1 MNVVITGASSGF
13 GYEMAKLFVAAGH
26 QVIGVARRQARLLEI
41 QAELGPLFTGFELNV
56 SDREAAKIVVKDIM
70 TEFGYVDILVNN
82 AGLALGLEGA
92 HEANFDDWETMVQ
105 TNVLGL
111 ISLTQLF
118 LPYMAERNDGY
129 IINMGSVAG
138 NWPYAGGNVYG
149 ATKAFVKQFSLNL
162 RADLYGKNIRVTNV
176 EPGLCGET
184 EFSNVRFKGDDDK
197 AAAIYNGTNPVTGK
211 DIADIVFWLANQPKH
226 ININQIEVMPT
237 TQTFAGLKVYN
248 TNH

>member
-1 MNVVITGASSGF
+1 MNVVITGVSSGF
-13 GYEMAKLFVAAGH
+13 GYEMAKVFANAGH
-26 QVIGVARRQARLLEI
+26 TVIGIARRQDRLEAI
-41 QAELGPLFTGFELNV
+41 HTELGERFHGFELDV
-56 SDREAAKIVVKDIM
+56 SNRTNAEIVVKEVM
-70 TEFGYVDILVNN
+70 SQFGHVDILVNN

-92 HEANFDDWETMVQ
+92 HEANFDDWQTMVQ

-129 IINMGSVAG
+129 VINMGSIAG
-138 NWPYAGGNVYG
+138 NWPYPGGNVYG

-162 RADLYGKNIRVTNV
+162 RADLFGKNIRVTNV

-197 AAAIYNGTNPVTGK
+197 AAALYQNAHPVTGK

-226 ININQIEVMPT
+226 INVNQIEIMPT
-237 TQTFAGLKVYN
+237 SQTFGGLKVHYAE
-248 TNH
+248 

>member
-1 MNVVITGASSGF
+1 MNVVITGVSSGF
-13 GYEMAKLFVAAGH
+13 GYEMAKVFAHSGH
-26 QVIGVARRQARLLEI
+26 TVIGIARRQDRLEAI
-41 QAELGPLFTGFELNV
+41 RTELGEHFHGFELDV
-56 SDREAAKIVVKDIM
+56 SNRSNAETVVKEIM
-70 TEFGYVDILVNN
+70 SQFGHVDILVNN

-92 HEANFDDWETMVQ
+92 HEANFDDWQTMVQ

-118 LPYMAERNDGY
+118 LPYMAKRNEGY
-129 IINMGSVAG
+129 VINMGSIAG
-138 NWPYAGGNVYG
+138 NWPYPGGNVYG

-162 RADLYGKNIRVTNV
+162 RADLFGKNIRVTNV

-197 AAAIYNGTNPVTGK
+197 AAALYKNAHPVTGK

-237 TQTFAGLKVYN
+237 SQTFGGLRVHYAE
-248 TNH
+248 

>member
-1 MNVVITGASSGF
+1 MNVVITGVSSGF
-13 GYEMAKLFVAAGH
+13 GHEMAKVFACSGH
-26 QVIGVARRQARLLEI
+26 TVIGIARRADRLEAI
-41 QAELGPLFTGFELNV
+41 RTELGESFHGFELDV
-56 SDREAAKIVVKDIM
+56 SNRSNAETVVKEIM
-70 TEFGYVDILVNN
+70 SQFGHVDILVNN

-92 HEANFDDWETMVQ
+92 HEANFDDWQTMVQ

-118 LPYMAERNDGY
+118 LPYMAKRNEGY
-129 IINMGSVAG
+129 VINMGSIAG
-138 NWPYAGGNVYG
+138 NWPYPGGNVYG

-162 RADLYGKNIRVTNV
+162 RADLFGKNIRVTNV

-197 AAAIYNGTNPVTGK
+197 AAALYKNAHPVTGK

-226 ININQIEVMPT
+226 ININQIEIMPT
-237 TQTFAGLKVYN
+237 SQTFGGLRVHYAE
-248 TNH
+248 

>member
-13 GYEMAKLFVAAGH
+13 GYEMAKVFVAAGH
-26 QVIGVARRQARLLEI
+26 KVIGLARRQERLESI
-41 QAELGPLFTGFELNV
+41 HNELGDLFYGIELDV
-56 SDREAAKIVVKDIM
+56 SDRRATETAVKDIM
-70 TEFGYVDILVNN
+70 AQFGHVDVLVNN

-92 HEANFDDWETMVQ
+92 HEANFDDWQTMVQ

-111 ISLTQLF
+111 ISVTQLF
-118 LPYMAERNDGY
+118 LPYMVERNDGY
-129 IINMGSVAG
+129 VINMGSIAG

-162 RADLYGKNIRVTNV
+162 RADLFGKNIRVTNV

-197 AAAIYNGTNPVTGK
+197 AAALYQNADPITGK

-237 TQTFAGLKVYN
+237 TQTFAGLKVHYER
-248 TNH
+248 

>member
-1 MNVVITGASSGF
+1 MNVVITGVSSGF
-13 GYEMAKLFVAAGH
+13 GHEMAKVFARSGH
-26 QVIGVARRQARLLEI
+26 TVIGIARRQDRLEAI
-41 QAELGPLFTGFELNV
+41 RTELGESFHGFELDV
-56 SDREAAKIVVKDIM
+56 SNRSNAESVVKEIM
-70 TEFGYVDILVNN
+70 SQFGHVDILVNN

-92 HEANFDDWETMVQ
+92 HEANFDDWQTMVQ

-118 LPYMAERNDGY
+118 LPYMAKRNEGY
-129 IINMGSVAG
+129 VINMGSIAG
-138 NWPYAGGNVYG
+138 NWPYPGGNVYG

-162 RADLYGKNIRVTNV
+162 RADLFGKNIRVTNV

-197 AAAIYNGTNPVTGK
+197 AAALYKNAHPVTGK

-226 ININQIEVMPT
+226 ININQIEIMPT
-237 TQTFAGLKVYN
+237 SQTFGGLRVHYAE
-248 TNH
+248 

>member
-1 MNVVITGASSGF
+1 MNVVITGVSSGF
-13 GYEMAKLFVAAGH
+13 GHEMAKVFARSGH
-26 QVIGVARRQARLLEI
+26 TVIGIARRQDRLDAI
-41 QAELGPLFTGFELNV
+41 CTELGECFHGFELDV
-56 SDREAAKIVVKDIM
+56 SNRSNAEIVVKEIM
-70 TEFGYVDILVNN
+70 SQFGHVDILVNN

-92 HEANFDDWETMVQ
+92 HEANFDDWQTMVQ

-118 LPYMAERNDGY
+118 LPYMAKRNEGY
-129 IINMGSVAG
+129 VINMGSIAG
-138 NWPYAGGNVYG
+138 NWPYPGGNVYG

-162 RADLYGKNIRVTNV
+162 RADLFGKNIRVTNV

-197 AAAIYNGTNPVTGK
+197 AAALYKNAHPVTGK

-226 ININQIEVMPT
+226 ININQIEIMPT
-237 TQTFAGLKVYN
+237 SQTFGGLRVHYAE
-248 TNH
+248 

>member
-1 MNVVITGASSGF
+1 MNVVITGVSSGF
-13 GYEMAKLFVAAGH
+13 GHEMAKVFARSGH
-26 QVIGVARRQARLLEI
+26 TVIGIARRQDRLEAI
-41 QAELGPLFTGFELNV
+41 RTELGESFHGFELDV
-56 SDREAAKIVVKDIM
+56 SNRSHAESVVKEIM
-70 TEFGYVDILVNN
+70 SQFGHVDILVNN

-92 HEANFDDWETMVQ
+92 HEANFDDWQTMVQ

-118 LPYMAERNDGY
+118 LPYMAKRNEGY
-129 IINMGSVAG
+129 VINMGSIAG
-138 NWPYAGGNVYG
+138 NWPYPGGNVYG

-162 RADLYGKNIRVTNV
+162 RADLFGKNIRVTNV

-197 AAAIYNGTNPVTGK
+197 AAALYKNAHPVTGK

-226 ININQIEVMPT
+226 ININQIEIMPT
-237 TQTFAGLKVYN
+237 SQTFGGLRVHYAE
-248 TNH
+248 

>member
-13 GYEMAKLFVAAGH
+13 GYEMAKVFVAAGH
-26 QVIGVARRQARLLEI
+26 NVIGLARRQERLNAI
-41 QAELGPLFTGFELNV
+41 RNELGDLFYGIELDV
-56 SDREAAKIVVKDIM
+56 SDRRATEAAVKDIM
-70 TEFGYVDILVNN
+70 VQFGHVDVLVNN

-92 HEANFDDWETMVQ
+92 HEAHFDDWQTMVQ

-111 ISLTQLF
+111 ISVTQLF
-118 LPYMAERNDGY
+118 LPYMVEHNDGY
-129 IINMGSVAG
+129 VINMGSVAG

-162 RADLYGKNIRVTNV
+162 RADLFGKNIRVTNV

-197 AAAIYNGTNPVTGK
+197 AAALYQNADPITGK

-237 TQTFAGLKVYN
+237 TQTFAGLKVHYEQ
-248 TNH
+248 